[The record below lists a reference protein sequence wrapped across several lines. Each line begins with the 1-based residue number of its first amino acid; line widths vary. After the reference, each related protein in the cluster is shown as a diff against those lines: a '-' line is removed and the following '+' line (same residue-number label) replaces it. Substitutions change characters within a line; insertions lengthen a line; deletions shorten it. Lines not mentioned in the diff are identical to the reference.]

1 MVQRL
6 GVIIRLV
13 LRDLLLLLLL
23 LLDLLTLRFTEKI
36 LQIGNDRIRSS
47 RVVSPGALNSLL
59 DLMQRSI

>member
-13 LRDLLLLLLL
+13 LRDLLLLL

-59 DLMQRSI
+59 DLMQRFI

>member
-13 LRDLLLLLLL
+13 LRDLLLLL

>member
-13 LRDLLLLLLL
+13 LRDLLLLL

-47 RVVSPGALNSLL
+47 RVVSPGTLNSLL
-59 DLMQRSI
+59 DLMQRFI